1 MGVRCAGRRP
11 SSPAQ
16 VRKSVSVHA
25 HHLSVSLPAKPLRG
39 MEVLQQLFAV
49 AEARGVHTQV
59 PTSPSSTLC
68 SSVLFAAQ
76 DRVQNAFLASVR
88 ADGARATNTQ
98 LSAGTLRNR
107 RSGDPGC
114 FLADAARRD
123 SFPRSLAVPLVLSKA
138 VSGILRSF
146 PARRRTAVRRPGEPS
161 GSELS
166 LDLKGTP
173 RFRGELPNTPL
184 AGDARRT
191 HQRTRYRCPDSF
203 RPVSL
208 FFCTSALAYYS
219 LARAREGAT
228 QSSGLRSG
236 ARCASAVATDGC
248 KFGFETLVWEWRQY
262 NEVKPPQCAFNLS
275 MHLIILRF
283 TCRHAASCGLHRP
296 TSRAIH
302 R

>member
-1 MGVRCAGRRP
+1 MHTIFRLACLPSHFVAWRYYSSSWQLRRLEG
-11 SSPAQ
+11 ST
-16 VRKSVSVHA
+16 R
-25 HHLSVSLPAKPLRG
+25 
-39 MEVLQQLFAV
+39 
-49 AEARGVHTQV
+49 QV
-59 PTSPSSTLC
+59 PTSPSSALR

-191 HQRTRYRCPDSF
+191 HQRTRYQCPDSF

-228 QSSGLRSG
+228 QSQGSVPGRGVPARWPRMDASLVLRHSSGSG
-236 ARCASAVATDGC
+236 GNTM
-248 KFGFETLVWEWRQY
+248 K
-262 NEVKPPQCAFNLS
+262 
-275 MHLIILRF
+275 
-283 TCRHAASCGLHRP
+283 
-296 TSRAIH
+296 
-302 R
+302 